1 MAQSSKKERLNQAY
15 EYLYQRGFVHSVT
28 ELAAKMERSRPGV
41 NKALNGV
48 PDYLNDKFLQA
59 FAKTFP
65 GTISLDWLIN
75 GTGEMLQQGQE
86 PEPTRE
92 PSQPVI
98 DHSSLVNATIAAK
111 DGEIAALKACIR
123 NKDEIIQMK
132 DETIALLEKQIR
144 LLERDRMIDTFPPIP
159 MGVSEPITKQK
170 K

>member
-1 MAQSSKKERLNQAY
+1 MSQEKKKERLQKAY
-15 EYLYQRGFVHSVT
+15 EFLYNKGIVHSVT
-28 ELAAKMERSRPGV
+28 ELALKMDRSRGSV
-41 NKALNGV
+41 SKALNGS

-59 FAKTFP
+59 IGKSFP
-65 GTISLDWLIN
+65 GVFSLDWLIN
-75 GTGEMLQQGQE
+75 GTGAMLQQGQE

>member
-1 MAQSSKKERLNQAY
+1 MTERQKRLNELY
-15 EYLYQRGFVHSVT
+15 DYLRDNYGIHTQTDF
-28 ELAAKMERSRPGV
+28 AASIRYSRV
-41 NKALNGV
+41 YISAALNGV
-48 PDYLNDKFLQA
+48 EKYLTDKLFTNICEKYPDVFNLNYLLTGN
-59 FAKTFP
+59 
-65 GTISLDWLIN
+65 GSLLLSDP
-75 GTGEMLQQGQE
+75 E

-144 LLERDRMIDTFPPIP
+144 LLERDRMIDKFPPIP